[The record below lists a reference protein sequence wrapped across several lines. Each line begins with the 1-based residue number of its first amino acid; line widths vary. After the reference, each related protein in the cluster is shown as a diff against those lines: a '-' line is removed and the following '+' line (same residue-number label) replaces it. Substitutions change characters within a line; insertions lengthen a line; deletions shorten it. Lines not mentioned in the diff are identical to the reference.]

1 MPHTMSFPHALGTG
15 IIAQTEQDLDPQ
27 PPSGDDLDAILEFA
41 RTHHGPSLYDGI
53 DMFIDDYETALSRF
67 RSDSTVTAMA
77 RAEHGGTF
85 AFPDWAA
92 PLFDLIDLLCEAT
105 GGAIDPCVGE
115 DLIRLGY
122 DAQYSFTTMP
132 DTTGHLGAIHGRAT
146 WRDDVTR
153 AGERGTT
160 LVTHRPV
167 SLDFGA
173 CGKGYLVDLIAKRLH
188 DDHAG
193 AFVIDAGGDLF
204 VDAGARDGSAE
215 PVVIALEDPSDA
227 DRAIGTAN
235 VARGAFCASAPS
247 RRRWNARIP
256 GESET
261 IAIHHLL
268 NAVDGR
274 PVDDVAAT
282 WATVPMPHDVTVS
295 RETVTREASQTQD
308 SPATS
313 PHRDA
318 ATGPILTAYPT
329 ALADGLATALFV
341 TTPNEL
347 HGRITTLAPGL
358 TFECAVLNADHTAVV
373 SSEFPGTLFTA

>member
-1 MPHTMSFPHALGTG
+1 MSFPHALGTG

-204 VDAGARDGSAE
+204 VDAGARDGSANRSSSRLKTR
-215 PVVIALEDPSDA
+215 PTPTVRS
-227 DRAIGTAN
+227 
-235 VARGAFCASAPS
+235 AR
-247 RRRWNARIP
+247 R
-256 GESET
+256 
-261 IAIHHLL
+261 
-268 NAVDGR
+268 
-274 PVDDVAAT
+274 
-282 WATVPMPHDVTVS
+282 MS
-295 RETVTREASQTQD
+295 REARSARARRAAAAGTRASRARAKRSRST
-308 SPATS
+308 
-313 PHRDA
+313 
-318 ATGPILTAYPT
+318 I
-329 ALADGLATALFV
+329 
-341 TTPNEL
+341 
-347 HGRITTLAPGL
+347 
-358 TFECAVLNADHTAVV
+358 C
-373 SSEFPGTLFTA
+373 